1 MITKEIKKKLQ
12 TKKLKTIQILKK
24 IKLKQEGKKRKEI
37 HSM

>member
-1 MITKEIKKKLQ
+1 MIIKEIKKKLQ
-12 TKKLKTIQILKK
+12 IKKLKIIQIMKK